1 MYRKAINKTSRSHD
15 YLLLDLIFA
24 VDHESVKP
32 GNIDAFKRLA
42 RIAKSYPDR
51 CSLFAKQTCCA
62 MIELKS
68 ISKTYKGYG
77 GNYPA
82 LSHINLTIEEGD
94 YLIVMGKSGSGKS
107 TLLNILSGID
117 RPDEGSLL
125 FRGSPLEQLSESSIS
140 KWRGRHVGI
149 VFQFY
154 QLLPSLTAQD
164 NLLFAMEL
172 VGVIPKQ
179 ERKHRVRDL
188 LTRVG
193 LEGKFEKFPHQL
205 SGGERQRVAIARAL
219 ANDPPLLIAD
229 EPTGNLDSI
238 TSQAIHQI
246 FEQLNK
252 SGKTIVQVT
261 HENVTDR
268 PFNKLYHMKD
278 GVLSTP
284 N

>member
-1 MYRKAINKTSRSHD
+1 LQNHIQGYVRCLQETSH
-15 YLLLDLIFA
+15 
-24 VDHESVKP
+24 
-32 GNIDAFKRLA
+32 
-42 RIAKSYPDR
+42 
-51 CSLFAKQTCCA
+51 T
-62 MIELKS
+62 MIELKN

-82 LSHINLTIEEGD
+82 LSRINLTIEEGD
-94 YLIVMGKSGSGKS
+94 YMMVIGKSGSGKS
-107 TLLNILSGID
+107 TLLNILGGID

-125 FRGSPLEQLSESSIS
+125 FRGTPLEQLSESEIS

-172 VGVIPKQ
+172 VGAIPRQ

-193 LEGKFEKFPHQL
+193 LEGKSEKFPHQL

-229 EPTGNLDSI
+229 EPTGNLDSV
-238 TSQAIHQI
+238 TSQAIHEI

-261 HENVTDR
+261 HENVTEL
-268 PFNKLYHMKD
+268 PFNKLYYMKD
-278 GVLSTP
+278 GMLSTAH
-284 N
+284 